1 MCVVKSVRSQVVVVF
16 ILPCTNAKTAENQNE
31 STILND
37 EPTKLFFCQNKLEC
51 AKRVGERCVKMQLI
65 DVQSVKQM
73 IFLSMKVPRLV
84 FVN

>member
-1 MCVVKSVRSQVVVVF
+1 MCVVKSVRFPVVVVF
-16 ILPCTNAKTAENQNE
+16 ILPYTNVKIAENQNE
-31 STILND
+31 SIILNG
-37 EPTKLFFCQNKLEC
+37 EPTKLFFCLNKLEC
-51 AKRVGERCVKMQLI
+51 AKRVGERCVKMQLT